1 MRRPFSLVRYLAVMG
16 LLAMGLLS
24 KATVVTVP
32 CLLLLL
38 DYWPL
43 GRFSGLP
50 PSPSPPLVR
59 ASRLAAEKLPLLA
72 LVALAIVMTV
82 SAQGSAIAYSRQ
94 YGLPWRLRYV
104 PIAYVSYLGQLVCP
118 VGLAALYPRPGLEI
132 PLWKT
137 CGALA
142 ILLAITAAAVIQG
155 RRFPYLVVGW
165 LWFLGMAVPTIGFVQ
180 LGVVAVAD
188 RNTYLPQIGLAIA
201 IAWGVADACRVK
213 LRGRAGWALAATLVL
228 TALRLRLA
236 ADVVLARR
244 TNALAAGPGLHLE
257 QPDRTQQFGIRIPHH
272 RTPGRRGRSIPPGA
286 GHRAQKR
293 QSPQRPGLR
302 LPQLGTMGQ
311 GGSAVPAGRSRG
323 PRRPGRPQQSGP
335 PLDAAG
341 EAGRGPKQF
350 QQAVGANRAEAA
362 GYANWAQALYEMGR
376 FDAAVLV
383 YRALLRLQPD
393 DPDTHNNLGNAL
405 TVCNQLDEAI
415 QEFQQAIRLKPNNAA
430 AECNLAVILA
440 ARNQLPQAKAHYHRA
455 LAIDPRFARAHL
467 ELGRLLAR
475 QGRADEA
482 MASIGKPSASRLGSC
497 RPGWLAAAGLA
508 QGDFQEAIEQ
518 WKAALQVKPDCP
530 EAAHG
535 LADLLAT
542 CPDLRYRDGAAAMGF
557 ARQADRLG
565 GGKSPEALRSL
576 AAAQAEM
583 GQFSDAV
590 ATARAALE
598 LARQQHKQPLA
609 ASLESDIKDFQAGVK
624 R

>member
-1 MRRPFSLVRYLAVMG
+1 L
-16 LLAMGLLS
+16 
-24 KATVVTVP
+24 
-32 CLLLLL
+32 
-38 DYWPL
+38 
-43 GRFSGLP
+43 
-50 PSPSPPLVR
+50 
-59 ASRLAAEKLPLLA
+59 RLTAEKLPLLA
-72 LVALAIVMTV
+72 LVILAIVMTFW
-82 SAQGSAIAYSRQ
+82 AQGSAIAYSRQ

-137 CGALA
+137 GGALA
-142 ILLAITAAAVIQG
+142 ILLAITAAAVIQR
-155 RRFPYLVVGW
+155 RRFPYVLVGW

-201 IAWGVADACRVK
+201 IAWGAADACRAK
-213 LRGRAGWALAATLVL
+213 PRARAGWALAATLVL
-228 TALRLRLA
+228 TALAVCAWRQTWFWHDEQTLWQRALACTSNNPIAHNNLGFEFLTTGRLA
-236 ADVVLARR
+236 DAAAQYRK
-244 TNALAAGPGLHLE
+244 ALAIEPTSGKALNGLGSVYRNSGQWDKAEALFRQAVAAAPGD
-257 QPDRTQQFGIRIPHH
+257 PD
-272 RTPGRRGRSIPPGA
+272 
-286 GHRAQKR
+286 GHNNLGLLLMR
-293 QSPQRPGLR
+293 QGKQ
-302 LPQLGTMGQ
+302 
-311 GGSAVPAGRSRG
+311 A
-323 PRRPGRPQQSGP
+323 
-335 PLDAAG
+335 
-341 EAGRGPKQF
+341 EALKQF

-482 MASIGKPSASRLGSC
+482 MAQYRQAIRIAPRFLPARLA
-497 RPGWLAAAGLA
+497 LAAAGLA
-508 QGDFQEAIEQ
+508 QGDFQEATEQ
-518 WKAALQVKPDCP
+518 WKAALQVKPDCL
-530 EAAHG
+530 EAAGG

-557 ARQADRLG
+557 ARQADRLS

-576 AAAQAEM
+576 SAAQAEM
-583 GQFSDAV
+583 GQFSEAV

-598 LARQQHKQPLA
+598 LARQQHKLPLA
-609 ASLESDIKDFQAGVK
+609 ASLESDIKDFQAGQP
-624 R
+624 RRER